1 MFQQCFSR
9 QKKSPRIFLIFRL
22 IRGLIRTQS
31 RDRTGMEVNP
41 LVFET
46 SASTNSAIWAFSG
59 CKSKLNFGTDKDF
72 LPFTEIILQ
81 LLLLKLS
88 FGSVS
93 FFRLHNHFSFLRRF
107 HTGNKDI
114 PAYCSGEESCGL
126 VLIRFYPDILRV
138 N

>member
-1 MFQQCFSR
+1 MKVFC
-9 QKKSPRIFLIFRL
+9 
-22 IRGLIRTQS
+22 TQS